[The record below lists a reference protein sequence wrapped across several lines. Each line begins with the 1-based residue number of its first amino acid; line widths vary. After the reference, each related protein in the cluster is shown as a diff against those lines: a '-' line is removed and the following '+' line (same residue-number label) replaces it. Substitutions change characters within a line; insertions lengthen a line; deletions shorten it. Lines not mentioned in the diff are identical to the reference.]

1 MSATEKIQFF
11 STIIRNLTNTA
22 SVLIDFVCSESVS
35 QSSLQFFFVINRFQA
50 FPDKYMFLFCIF
62 SLASYLR
69 VATESPADL

>member
-35 QSSLQFFFVINRFQA
+35 QSSLQFFVINRFQA